1 MLNDYVVP
9 GDKLELT
16 SSRYSEESSEEL
28 EGKEAAKSR
37 VYHSKVYDIRS
48 NEIIEIEMP
57 MEKGKLILLPIGG
70 EFDLCF
76 YTATGLYQCYSVVKD
91 RYKTSNVF
99 ILVMELT
106 SGLRKFQRRE
116 YYRFNCVLDMKCR
129 ELSEEE
135 QEHYISRP
143 VEFLDT
149 DLTLEDGV
157 IVDISGGGAR
167 FVSDQEYKENT
178 KILFRFSLKM
188 DNGPQKFSVV
198 GRVVKS
204 NPKEGL
210 KDKYENRI
218 KFLSIDSRSREDIIR
233 YIFEEERKIRRK
245 TAADQDGGQRSRK

>member
-1 MLNDYVVP
+1 MLNDYIIP

-16 SSRYSEESSEEL
+16 SSRYFDESVDDLDSK
-28 EGKEAAKSR
+28 EGAR
-37 VYHSKVYDIRS
+37 GRLYHSKVYDIRS
-48 NEIIEIEMP
+48 DEEIEIEMP
-57 MEKGKLILLPIGG
+57 MDKGKLILLPVGG
-70 EFDLCF
+70 EYDLCF

-91 RYKTSNVF
+91 RYKTSNIF

-135 QEHYISRP
+135 QEGFISRA

-167 FVSDQEYKENT
+167 FVSDQQYKENT
-178 KILFRFSLKM
+178 KILFKFSLKM
-188 DNGPQKFSVV
+188 EGGPQRFSIV

-204 NPKEGL
+204 NLKEGF
-210 KDKYENRI
+210 KDKYENRV
-218 KFLSIDSRSREDIIR
+218 KFLSIDSRERENIIR

-245 TAADQDGGQRSRK
+245 NSDSR